1 LPHIYVFN
9 VTGTRYGKTRVNEC
23 PKLSICIPTYNRAG
37 RLALLVE
44 ALASQTKAGGLQ
56 DQVEVI
62 LSDNASTDETGR
74 LGQKWSAGNPFIHY
88 FRNRWNIGGEPNFIR
103 AIERARGKFVW
114 VLGDDEYVSERAL
127 VRLLD
132 YLTPGVTQLY
142 LNFRCIDRDG
152 RCLVGSRLDPLI
164 PDEITTIELIKRIG
178 FVSGF
183 ALISSHV
190 FDRELFLHS
199 DAKAL
204 LEMSPFYVLNA
215 GLIMAF
221 HDQKCRLVRE
231 PLFDYTANN
240 ERMAHETGLYVRV
253 MGLLQTLRWLESAGK
268 IDSDFLFSCREIGS
282 NGSTTSMYLR
292 EELYG
297 SLEELSRFW
306 ALPGRADWQL
316 IEKFLDRGPGFWPL
330 RHHLKGFYSGNFEQ
344 YRNHQKPMIHRWR
357 GKAWVPVFSIFLSS
371 DDRAE
376 CEAFNEL
383 MGRWPEEF
391 AHESILISRLNEH
404 EVPVSHVDVQMAPF
418 GLHRSPSSAL
428 NSGFRKVLGSSAFIL
443 EKACSPCMDGV
454 MEKIEAWHS
463 QQEPSTPYLIFESA
477 RSARAGMPEGL
488 VGLYI
493 KRRDLVRLG
502 GFENCFESWTRIR
515 LLADAAYRCGSR
527 AWAVN
532 GGEISTDGLKMWF
545 DEQLPPWLR
554 ILRSYRKIPLSE
566 HGLNINFRGHLE
578 AEERKAS

>member
-1 LPHIYVFN
+1 
-9 VTGTRYGKTRVNEC
+9 VNER
-23 PKLSICIPTYNRAG
+23 PQLSICIPTFNRAG

-56 DQVEVI
+56 NQVEVV

-74 LGQKWSAGNPFIHY
+74 LGEGWAAENPFIHY

-103 AIERARGKFVW
+103 SIERARGKFVW
-114 VLGDDEYVSERAL
+114 VLGDDEHVSERAL
-127 VRLLD
+127 VRLLA
-132 YLTPGVTQLY
+132 YLTPEVTQLY
-142 LNFRCIDRDG
+142 LNFRCVDRDG
-152 RCLVGSRLDPLI
+152 KCLVPSRLDPLI
-164 PDEITTIELIKRIG
+164 PDDITTIELIKRIG

-183 ALISSHV
+183 ALISSHI
-190 FDRELFLHS
+190 FDRELFLAS
-199 DAKAL
+199 DAKVL
-204 LEMSPFYVLNA
+204 LEISPFYVLNA

-282 NGSTTSMYLR
+282 NGSTTALYLR

-297 SLEELSRFW
+297 NLEELSRYW
-306 ALPGRADWQL
+306 ALPGRADWRL
-316 IEKFLDRGPGFWPL
+316 IEKFIERGPGFWPL
-330 RHHLKGFYSGNFEQ
+330 RHHLKEFFYGDFER
-344 YRNHQKPMIHRWR
+344 YRRHQKPMIHRWR
-357 GKAWVPVFSIFLSS
+357 GRAWVPKFSILLAS
-371 DDRAE
+371 DDRVE

-391 AHESILISRLNEH
+391 AHESILISSLNEH
-404 EVPVSHVDVQMAPF
+404 QVPVDHLDVRMAPF

-428 NSGFRKVLGSSAFIL
+428 NSGFRKVLGSSVFIL
-443 EKACSPCMDGV
+443 EKAASPGMDGV
-454 MEKIEAWHS
+454 MERIDSWHAKG
-463 QQEPSTPYLIFESA
+463 EPAASYLVFESA
-477 RSARAGMPEGL
+477 RSARSGMPEGL

-493 KRRDLVRLG
+493 KRGELVHLG
-502 GFENCFESWTRIR
+502 GFENCFESWPRLR
-515 LLADAAYRCGSR
+515 LLADAAFRCGSR

-532 GGEISTDGLKMWF
+532 GGEISTAGLKMWF
-545 DEQLPPWLR
+545 HEHLPPWLR
-554 ILRSYRKIPLSE
+554 ILRSYRKMPLSE
-566 HGLNINFRGHLE
+566 HGLNINFREHLQRL
-578 AEERKAS
+578 ERDAS